1 MWCRHKAGLKGIY
14 EPLTRTKPEAEPKP
28 ETNDD
33 MISVTCGLCAPHSLY
48 TLPSSAHRLLCSLS
62 LPLLPLALSLCLCCQ
77 ACSHIH
83 TATGT
88 HTMPHSAAAILLTW
102 RHLNKKCCL
111 LSGAPHMTHFQ
122 AVTGRQFNSAKSLL
136 NSFLTL
142 LLYFCFILREFIKPD
157 LNTLNIDSGLL
168 KI

>member
-1 MWCRHKAGLKGIY
+1 MNLWHG
-14 EPLTRTKPEAEPKP
+14 PNPKP
-28 ETNDD
+28 NPSPKRTTTWYLLHAG
-33 MISVTCGLCAPHSLY
+33 SALHTLSTLFPPLPTACYAPSLY
-48 TLPSSAHRLLCSLS
+48 
-62 LPLLPLALSLCLCCQ
+62 PLLPLALSLCLCCQ